1 MRVLLVRHGKTKG
14 NEEHRYIG
22 RTDESLSEIGKK
34 ELLERKK
41 NVYHSFITELV
52 FTSSMKRCVET
63 AKLIFPKASIYQE
76 ERLIECNFGIFEY
89 KNYQELN
96 GNKEYQA
103 WIDSE
108 GSMDIPGG
116 EKIALFKKRSV
127 DGFLF
132 CMEEAERRGLEIA
145 VFVVHG
151 GTIMAV
157 LEALSDPHKTYYN
170 WQIKNGEA
178 YLGYFKEGR
187 IKVQEMLS
195 ESKSLEIRE

>member
-1 MRVLLVRHGKTKG
+1 MRVLLIRHGKTKG

-34 ELLERKK
+34 EILERKK

-76 ERLIECNFGIFEY
+76 ERLIECNYGIFEY

-103 WIDSE
+103 WIDSGRTLPFPGAESTE
-108 GSMDIPGG
+108 GFKRRCQAGFAKIVRQMGELEAKAPGDVS
-116 EKIALFKKRSV
+116 IR
-127 DGFLF
+127 
-132 CMEEAERRGLEIA
+132 IA
-145 VFVVHG
+145 VVVHG
-151 GTIMAV
+151 GTIMAI
-157 LEALSDPHKTYYN
+157 LERYGCPKKDYFDY
-170 WQIKNGEA
+170 QVKNGCGYILTPVEGTDLWNYQ
-178 YLGYFKEGR
+178 YLP
-187 IKVQEMLS
+187 
-195 ESKSLEIRE
+195 